1 MTITLFLK
9 PYLGILALCHSYTN
23 TTLGQYS
30 PVNPHTRLVSKK
42 LVLAFVEMFYTEH
55 VLSLAIL
62 ISRAFYFLVTL
73 LLLKFLNMMTAS

>member
-1 MTITLFLK
+1 MTVTLFLE

-42 LVLAFVEMFYTEH
+42 LVLAFVKMFYTEH
-55 VLSLAIL
+55 VSLAIL
-62 ISRAFYFLVTL
+62 ISRAFYFLATL